1 MAAEPRERGRPALGE
16 GETPSLPG
24 KRPSAESKSVSSDFP
39 AACRVSVAPMMQRT
53 DRHCRYFH
61 RLLAPEAGLYTE
73 MVHAQAVIHSTDGRF
88 LSHHSA
94 ERPLALQ
101 LGGSEPEALAAAA
114 ELAAEAGFDEINL
127 NVGCPSSRVK
137 AGRFG
142 ACLMHEPERVAD
154 CVLAMRRRAAGLPVT
169 VKTRIGTNHRQE
181 FSHLLAFARAMKEAG
196 VAALIV
202 HARIAVLE
210 GLSPKEN
217 RNVPPLRY
225 QFVYR
230 LKQAMPDLPIVI
242 NGGIC
247 ANSEIASHLQCVD
260 GVMLGRAAYSNP
272 WLLTGLP
279 GAPRRPRTRAR
290 VVEAMV
296 EYARRE
302 EQSGVRLGAI
312 TRHMAGLYSGR
323 PGAGDWRRAL
333 ARHAPAP
340 ASEARVLLDCVPDRL
355 RYAWEGRRLAFPEG
369 GTPRGTYPRSQGEG
383 GTPSAPA

>member
-1 MAAEPRERGRPALGE
+1 
-16 GETPSLPG
+16 
-24 KRPSAESKSVSSDFP
+24 
-39 AACRVSVAPMMQRT
+39 MMQRT

-61 RLLAPEAGLYTE
+61 RLLAPGIGLYTE
-73 MVHAQAVIHSTDGRF
+73 MVHAQAVIHSNDGRF
-88 LSHHSA
+88 LKHHPA

-101 LGGSEPEALAAAA
+101 LGGSDPETLAEATALATQ
-114 ELAAEAGFDEINL
+114 AGFDEINL

-154 CVLAMRRRAAGLPVT
+154 CVRAMRGRAGGRPVT
-169 VKTRIGTNHRQE
+169 VKTRIGTNHRPK
-181 FSHLLAFARAMKEAG
+181 FSHLLAFARAMQEAG

-225 QFVYR
+225 EFVYR
-230 LKQAMPDLPIVI
+230 LKQSMPDLPIVI
-242 NGGIC
+242 NGGVC
-247 ANSEIASHLQCVD
+247 SNSEIASHLQRVD

-272 WLLTGLP
+272 WLLTALP
-279 GAPRRPRTRAR
+279 GASWHQRSR
-290 VVEAMV
+290 VQVVAAMV

-302 EQSGVRLGAI
+302 EQNGTRLGAI

-323 PGAGDWRRAL
+323 PGAGAWRRAL
-333 ARHAPAP
+333 ARHVSAP

-355 RYAWEGRRLAFPEG
+355 RYAA
-369 GTPRGTYPRSQGEG
+369 
-383 GTPSAPA
+383 

>member
-1 MAAEPRERGRPALGE
+1 
-16 GETPSLPG
+16 
-24 KRPSAESKSVSSDFP
+24 
-39 AACRVSVAPMMQRT
+39 MMQRT

-88 LSHHSA
+88 LRHHPA

-101 LGGSEPEALAAAA
+101 LGGSEPETLAEATALATQ
-114 ELAAEAGFDEINL
+114 AGFDEINL

-154 CVLAMRRRAAGLPVT
+154 CVRAMRGRAAGRPVT
-169 VKTRIGTNHRQE
+169 VKTRIGTNHRPE
-181 FSHLLAFARAMKEAG
+181 FSHLLAFAQAMREAG

-225 QFVYR
+225 EFIYR
-230 LKQAMPDLPIVI
+230 LKQAMPDLPVVI
-242 NGGIC
+242 NGGVC
-247 ANSEIASHLQCVD
+247 ANSEIVSHLQRVD

-279 GAPRRPRTRAR
+279 GASPQRRTRTQ
-290 VVEAMV
+290 VVAAMV

-302 EQSGVRLGAI
+302 EQSGLRLGAI
-312 TRHMAGLYSGR
+312 TRHMAGLYSGK
-323 PGAGDWRRAL
+323 PGAGAWRRTL
-333 ARHAPAP
+333 ARHVSAPAG
-340 ASEARVLLDCVPDRL
+340 EAQMLLDCFPDRL
-355 RYAWEGRRLAFPEG
+355 RYAA
-369 GTPRGTYPRSQGEG
+369 
-383 GTPSAPA
+383 

>member
-1 MAAEPRERGRPALGE
+1 MN
-16 GETPSLPG
+16 ETV
-24 KRPSAESKSVSSDFP
+24 RFP

-73 MVHAQAVIHSTDGRF
+73 MVHAQAVVHSTGGRF
-88 LSHHSA
+88 LSHHPT

-101 LGGSEPEALAAAA
+101 LGGSEPETLAEASALATQ
-114 ELAAEAGFDEINL
+114 AGFDEINL
-127 NVGCPSSRVK
+127 NVGCPSSRVR

-154 CVLAMRRRAAGLPVT
+154 CVRAMRTGAADRPVT
-169 VKTRIGTNHRQE
+169 VKTRIGTNHRRK
-181 FSHLLAFARAMKEAG
+181 FSHLLAFARAMREAG

-217 RNVPPLRY
+217 RHVPPLRY
-225 QFVYR
+225 EFVYR

-242 NGGIC
+242 NGGVC
-247 ANSEIASHLQCVD
+247 ANSEIASHLQRVD

-272 WLLTGLP
+272 WLLTALP
-279 GAPRRPRTRAR
+279 GAPRQPGSRAR

-296 EYARRE
+296 EYARRDE
-302 EQSGVRLGAI
+302 HSGVRLGAI
-312 TRHMAGLYSGR
+312 TRHMAGLYSGQ

-333 ARHAPAP
+333 ARHAAAP
-340 ASEARVLLDCVPDRL
+340 SGEARVLLDCVPDRL
-355 RYAWEGRRLAFPEG
+355 RHAA
-369 GTPRGTYPRSQGEG
+369 
-383 GTPSAPA
+383 

>member
-1 MAAEPRERGRPALGE
+1 MAAD
-16 GETPSLPG
+16 T
-24 KRPSAESKSVSSDFP
+24 SSFP

-61 RLLAPEAGLYTE
+61 RLLAPGIGLYTE
-73 MVHAQAVIHSTDGRF
+73 MVHAQAVIHSNDGRF
-88 LSHHSA
+88 LKHHPA

-101 LGGSEPEALAAAA
+101 LGGSEPETLAEATALATQAD
-114 ELAAEAGFDEINL
+114 FDEINL

-154 CVLAMRRRAAGLPVT
+154 CVRAMRGRAAGRPVT

-181 FSHLLAFARAMKEAG
+181 FSHLLAFARAMQEAG

-225 QFVYR
+225 EFVYR
-230 LKQAMPDLPIVI
+230 LKQAMPDLPVVI
-242 NGGIC
+242 NGGVC
-247 ANSEIASHLQCVD
+247 ASSEIASHLQCVD

-272 WLLTGLP
+272 WLLTALP
-279 GAPRRPRTRAR
+279 GASRRRRTRVQ
-290 VVEAMV
+290 VVAAMV

-302 EQSGVRLGAI
+302 EQNGVRLGAI
-312 TRHMAGLYSGR
+312 TRHMAGLYSGK

-333 ARHAPAP
+333 ARHASAP
-340 ASEARVLLDCVPDRL
+340 AGEARVLLDCVPDRL
-355 RYAWEGRRLAFPEG
+355 RYAA
-369 GTPRGTYPRSQGEG
+369 
-383 GTPSAPA
+383 

>member
-1 MAAEPRERGRPALGE
+1 
-16 GETPSLPG
+16 
-24 KRPSAESKSVSSDFP
+24 
-39 AACRVSVAPMMQRT
+39 MMQRT

-61 RLLAPEAGLYTE
+61 RLLTPDIGLYTE

-88 LSHHSA
+88 LRYHPA

-101 LGGSEPEALAAAA
+101 LGGSQPEVLAEAAR
-114 ELAAEAGFDEINL
+114 LATGAGFDEINL
-127 NVGCPSSRVK
+127 NVGCPSPRVK

-154 CVLAMRRRAAGLPVT
+154 CVRAMRKQTAGLPVT
-169 VKTRIGTNHRQE
+169 VKTRIGTDHRPK
-181 FSHLLAFARAMKEAG
+181 FSQLLAFAQAMQDAG

-225 QFVYR
+225 EYVYR

-242 NGGIC
+242 NGGVSG
-247 ANSEIASHLQCVD
+247 NSEIASHLRRVD
-260 GVMLGRAAYSNP
+260 GVMLGRAAYADP
-272 WLLTGLP
+272 WLLTALP
-279 GAPRRPRTRAR
+279 GAARPRRTRAQ

-296 EYARRE
+296 DYARRPGQRE
-302 EQSGVRLGAI
+302 VTLGAI

-323 PGAGDWRRAL
+323 PGSGAWRRTL
-333 ARHAPAP
+333 ARHVRAP

-355 RYAWEGRRLAFPEG
+355 RHAA
-369 GTPRGTYPRSQGEG
+369 
-383 GTPSAPA
+383 